1 MRSEHPSACRPETTR
16 YTDTARRGAVM
27 DAWDIGRV
35 ERLLAEVR
43 SLAADVG
50 AAGVR
55 VVVGAAAEQL
65 YRAGIGGDRTAG
77 DLATALHA
85 ALQQPA
91 ADRAAA

>member
-1 MRSEHPSACRPETTR
+1 
-16 YTDTARRGAVM
+16 M
-27 DAWDIGRV
+27 DAWDIGRL
-35 ERLLAEVR
+35 ERLLAEVQ
-43 SLAADVG
+43 SLAAGVG

-85 ALQQPA
+85 ALQRPA
-91 ADRAAA
+91 AGRAAA

>member
-1 MRSEHPSACRPETTR
+1 MNIRPLVGRKLLVTLTPH
-16 YTDTARRGAVM
+16 TGGAVM